1 MEQVPAQPAAPNE
14 RNDADVAQ
22 NKDIAAFSYLW
33 IMSVIVYLLR
43 RQSPFVR
50 YHSKQGMLL
59 FVISL
64 PLWFVPFIGN
74 FLELIILGAMILG
87 FMNAA
92 QGQWKDVPLI
102 GPLSRREMTVREA
115 WRIIVDGIA
124 SIMKSAGDLAKKTPD
139 SKPSSTPS
147 SQPAPAEPSP
157 RPSPAPSFA
166 KASEGKAAREEDS
179 ASPSSH

>member
-59 FVISL
+59 FIISL
-64 PLWFVPFIGN
+64 PLWFVPFVGN
-74 FLELIILGAMILG
+74 FLELIILGCMVLG

-102 GPLSRREMTVREA
+102 GPLSRREMTIREA

-124 SIMKSAGDLAKKTPD
+124 SVMKSASDLAKK
-139 SKPSSTPS
+139 
-147 SQPAPAEPSP
+147 
-157 RPSPAPSFA
+157 SPAP
-166 KASEGKAAREEDS
+166 KTDTPPPT
-179 ASPSSH
+179 PSTPQP